1 MPLYNP
7 TGSDDLTRTTTG
19 VPTDALGHKAGD
31 DTYGK
36 KATNGL
42 DRIELIIE
50 RYPWPTLILAVG
62 IGYALSRRMR

>member
-19 VPTDALGHKAGD
+19 VPTDARGHKAGD

-36 KATNGL
+36 EATNWL
-42 DRIELIIE
+42 ERIELIIK
-50 RYPWPTLILAVG
+50 RYPWPTLIFAVG